1 MIVEVPPS
9 ETSSLGGLDDPLVV
23 DATAVFFEDDT
34 TPKEFVGGLDIAS
47 EDTSAGASGSG
58 DPPPPPPPPIEAHG
72 GGDEPEAPSGGCD
85 ALLIL
90 ENGATIRHYR
100 YGRLEIHCPLAC
112 QHGKACRRTFSTNA
126 PKGGWRTRNPSQGRC
141 LGAAVAPLRH
151 RSRRASVIAIG
162 LALGTSARQPARR

>member
-1 MIVEVPPS
+1 M
-9 ETSSLGGLDDPLVV
+9 
-23 DATAVFFEDDT
+23 FFEDDT

-58 DPPPPPPPPIEAHG
+58 APPPPPPPIEAHG

-100 YGRLEIHCPLAC
+100 YGRLEIQCPLAC

-141 LGAAVAPLRH
+141 LGAAVAWATAGATATSEQARECH
-151 RSRRASVIAIG
+151 RD
-162 LALGTSARQPARR
+162 